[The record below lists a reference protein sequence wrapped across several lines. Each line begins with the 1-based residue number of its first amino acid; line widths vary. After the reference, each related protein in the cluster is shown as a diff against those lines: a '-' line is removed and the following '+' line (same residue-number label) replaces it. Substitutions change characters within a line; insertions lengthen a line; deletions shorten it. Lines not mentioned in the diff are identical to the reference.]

1 MVWYAVIKLERQK
14 EIHKYQI
21 VQELVLSIQKQ
32 TLTKCCSR
40 VYITKWHGANLS
52 HLLDTVAT
60 DRSTEVKAQT
70 HKSSIHG

>member
-1 MVWYAVIKLERQK
+1 MVWYAVGKLERQK

-21 VQELVLSIQKQ
+21 VRKLVLSIQKQ

-40 VYITKWHGANLS
+40 VYITKWHRANLS

-60 DRSTEVKAQT
+60 D
-70 HKSSIHG
+70 